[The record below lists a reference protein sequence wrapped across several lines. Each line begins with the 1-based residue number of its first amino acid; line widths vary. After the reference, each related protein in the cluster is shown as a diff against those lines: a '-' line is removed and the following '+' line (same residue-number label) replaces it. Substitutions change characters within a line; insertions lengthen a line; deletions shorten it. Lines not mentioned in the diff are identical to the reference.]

1 MLSLATSLALLASVS
16 HASPI
21 LQTRQANETNPFVF
35 TNSNGLNFTQMN
47 SSLPNVA
54 IFATGKSLPITPNF
68 NLTST
73 QAAQS
78 PAQATA
84 RLQQQATPPAP

>member
-21 LQTRQANETNPFVF
+21 LQTRQTNETNPFVF

-54 IFATGKSLPITPNF
+54 IFATGKSAYP
-68 NLTST
+68 SH
-73 QAAQS
+73 S
-78 PAQATA
+78 YSS
-84 RLQQQATPPAP
+84 